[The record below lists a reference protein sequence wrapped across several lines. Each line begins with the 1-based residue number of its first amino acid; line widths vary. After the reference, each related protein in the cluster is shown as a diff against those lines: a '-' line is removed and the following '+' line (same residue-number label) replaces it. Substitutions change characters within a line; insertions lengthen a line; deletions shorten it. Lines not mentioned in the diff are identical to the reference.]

1 MVTSVRMFSF
11 SPGGRPG
18 EVSHRVREMKTRL
31 DRFSELLSVAYIPF
45 SLKAVLTGLIS
56 YGTKQA

>member
-1 MVTSVRMFSF
+1 MTSVRSF
-11 SPGGRPG
+11 LFHLEADPG

-56 YGTKQA
+56 YSPKQA